1 MERSGG
7 KDVTLTF
14 YFFLA
19 LVGIL
24 LVLFMWSQRNPNR
37 HISSAEL
44 PSAIPQNL
52 QGSHVSH
59 LPQVRRALAPADFEF
74 ASKRIPREALRQMR
88 RERRRVALAYLSAL
102 RAELDQ
108 LLRTARVIAA
118 LSPEVAAGQELE
130 RVLLLVNF
138 LWRYRMIRMGV
149 WAGFTPLPQLS
160 DLSNLLSGYSVRLE
174 EAMKEMGERAALVAE
189 MVSPPD
195 RRRIHP
201 V

>member
-1 MERSGG
+1 MN
-7 KDVTLTF
+7 VTF

-19 LVGIL
+19 IVGIL
-24 LVLFMWSQRNPNR
+24 LVLFVWSLRSPKRYVPSTDLPFPIQEDLQ
-37 HISSAEL
+37 SS
-44 PSAIPQNL
+44 P
-52 QGSHVSH
+52 VSH
-59 LPQVRRALAPADFEF
+59 LPQIRRALAATDFEF
-74 ASKRIPREALRQMR
+74 ASKRIPRDALRQMR
-88 RERRRVALAYLSAL
+88 RERRQVTLAYLSAL
-102 RAELDQ
+102 RAEMDQ

-130 RVLLLVNF
+130 RVLLMVKF
-138 LWRYRMIRMGV
+138 LGRYRMVQMSV

-160 DLSNLLSGYSVRLE
+160 DLSDLLSGYSVRLE

-189 MVSPPD
+189 MVSSPD